1 MSIEIEV
8 IEIVEELADGEIV
21 EIVEVI
27 EVDEKPAHRIVRVDN
42 KDSGDTVHLRV
53 PLSKTIDEV
62 IARMYTE
69 FRLSRQP
76 DDRLTCRGDGDD
88 VFQYG
93 HLTLERYLHDGHCP
107 KLHWAFA
114 GDTGGALW

>member
-8 IEIVEELADGEIV
+8 IEIVEDSAGDEIV

-27 EVDEKPAHRIVRVDN
+27 EVDERPPHRVVRVDN

-53 PLSKTIDEV
+53 PLSRTIDDV

-69 FRLSRQP
+69 FRLTHQP
-76 DDRLTCRGDGDD
+76 DDRLTCRGGGDD

-93 HLTLERYLHDGHCP
+93 HLTLERYLRDGHCP
-107 KLHWAFA
+107 KLQWAFA
-114 GDTGGALW
+114 GDTGGAQR